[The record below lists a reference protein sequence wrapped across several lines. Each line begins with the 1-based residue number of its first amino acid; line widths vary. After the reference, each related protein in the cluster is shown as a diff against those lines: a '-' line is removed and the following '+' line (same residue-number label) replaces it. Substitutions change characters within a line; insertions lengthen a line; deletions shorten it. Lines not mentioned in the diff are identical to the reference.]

1 MLANSARLCSDKRP
15 KVWLI
20 EEALRWFVK
29 ISVVQFINGYR
40 HAWVADGL
48 LNRTTFKPQ
57 PDFYIAWIY
66 RQLFS
71 RTYSAGTIIEAV
83 PVNMS
88 QTAEVT
94 GMRVFMFA
102 ARGSAERIYV
112 STPQQL
118 LVVTKTHSVARTIH
132 VQRRCAGA
140 GADYSFDKEPLPSD
154 ATKPSAHSD
163 GAV

>member
-1 MLANSARLCSDKRP
+1 MSEQIVTCTLTVPDFAATRDQPVDVKRLYGRSGSP
-15 KVWLI
+15 IFKVLD
-20 EEALRWFVK
+20 
-29 ISVVQFINGYR
+29 GY
-40 HAWVADGL
+40 AWNADGL

-71 RTYSAGTIIEAV
+71 RTYPSGTDIEAV

-102 ARGSAERIYV
+102 ARGSEERIFV
-112 STPQQL
+112 STPQ
-118 LVVTKTHSVARTIH
+118 
-132 VQRRCAGA
+132 
-140 GADYSFDKEPLPSD
+140 
-154 ATKPSAHSD
+154 
-163 GAV
+163 